1 MSQIDP
7 SCAIGFFLKSERQ
20 YNEFV
25 ETIEQLQERTRQADD
40 YPIFMLS
47 PGKQTQ
53 SSEPDLET
61 PDRVFRMN
69 YRHVNSKGNVQK
81 VSTEEFVLL

>member
-40 YPIFMLS
+40 YPMFVLS
-47 PGKQTQ
+47 PGRQVQ
-53 SSEPDLET
+53 GESDVPAPDN
-61 PDRVFRMN
+61 VFRMN
-69 YRHVNSKGNVQK
+69 YQVVNSKGSVQK
-81 VSTEEFVLL
+81 VTTEEFVLL

>member
-47 PGKQTQ
+47 PGRQVQ
-53 SSEPDLET
+53 SECNLET
-61 PDRVFRMN
+61 PDKLFRMN
-69 YRHVNSKGNVQK
+69 YHHVNSKGTVQK

>member
-25 ETIEQLQERTRQADD
+25 ESIEQLQERTRQADD

-47 PGKQTQ
+47 EGKQTQ
-53 SSEPDLET
+53 SEPEVKT
-61 PDRVFRMN
+61 PDKVFRMN
-69 YRHVNSKGNVQK
+69 YRHVNSKGTVQK